1 MTDVRVLGEYV
12 EAVTLQ
18 DPARRVNELYVEAAT
33 FSSSGPR
40 ILNGFMLEAMTV
52 SLPPRHVGAVY
63 IEVLTPAQL
72 IFPFKGWGVPI

>member
-1 MTDVRVLGEYV
+1 
-12 EAVTLQ
+12 
-18 DPARRVNELYVEAAT
+18 
-33 FSSSGPR
+33 
-40 ILNGFMLEAMTV
+40 MLEAMTV